1 MEGNSQKF
9 PELKEQGKGRAGAG
23 MKGRMETVQEGEITG
38 GAAPLGKSPSL
49 HLVTFSTPK

>member
-9 PELKEQGKGRAGAG
+9 PELKEQGKRRAGAG